1 MNDGKMNVLDVQL
14 DDYTAKEAMRTA
26 TEYMKTEPVNTIEIV
41 TVDIL
46 MRVAE
51 DTALKENLEQIDMV
65 LAGDEA
71 ILEAVGNSEK
81 KRLQEAHSQVFLK
94 MLMRYFHK
102 NQSKVFL
109 LADTE
114 QELTVLEEYME
125 KEYGGI
131 EVIGTAVVPEDES
144 ADDLIMNSI
153 NGAETEADCVI
164 SVLASPKQEAFI
176 SRCRPVLNARLWFG
190 IGKGMMPVR
199 KKAGVYKRISEFI
212 EKKILKR
219 EIEKEKRKKDL

>member
-14 DDYTAKEAMRTA
+14 DDYTAKDAMRA
-26 TEYMKTEPVNTIEIV
+26 VTEYMKTEPVNTIEII

-51 DTALKENLEQIDMV
+51 DTSLKENLEQMDMV

-71 ILEAVGNSEK
+71 ILEAVGNSGK

-102 NQSKVFL
+102 NQSRIFL

-114 QELTVLEEYME
+114 EELDALEEYIGE
-125 KEYGGI
+125 EYSGI

-153 NGAETEADCVI
+153 NGAETEAHCVI

-176 SRCRPVLNARLWFG
+176 NRCKPVLNARLWFG
-190 IGKGMMPVR
+190 VGKGIIPVQ
-199 KKAGVYKRISEFI
+199 KKAGLYKRISEFV

-219 EIEKEKRKKDL
+219 EIEKEKRKKEL